1 MAGGGWRGCGLTGV
15 QSNCVFC
22 SNKHSPPS
30 AARWLSPPCHRN
42 DDCPPLSQGPEVGG
56 KMGAGRPSRRGPPPA
71 LGSLTFEAA
80 FYVTDAPCHPG
91 TQECSGKKGRGA
103 LRLSPHRGP

>member
-1 MAGGGWRGCGLTGV
+1 
-15 QSNCVFC
+15 
-22 SNKHSPPS
+22 
-30 AARWLSPPCHRN
+30 
-42 DDCPPLSQGPEVGG
+42 
-56 KMGAGRPSRRGPPPA
+56 MGAGRPSRRGPPPA